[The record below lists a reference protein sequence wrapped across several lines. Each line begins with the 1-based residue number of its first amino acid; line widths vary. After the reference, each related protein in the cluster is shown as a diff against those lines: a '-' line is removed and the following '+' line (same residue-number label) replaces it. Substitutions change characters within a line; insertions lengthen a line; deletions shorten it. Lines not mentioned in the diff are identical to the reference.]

1 MKLYDLVSRH
11 GRLPL
16 RRLAAAALGSSLA
29 TVVVLA
35 LVNRA
40 AQEIAES
47 GIDEVDWPLALVF
60 VGALALY
67 VLAEL
72 YLLGRI
78 AAHVEHCIDAARTR
92 LVERLRQIDL
102 EALERLGQSRLF
114 ESITQSTQVISQ
126 NSQYIAIAF
135 RSAILA
141 VVLFAYVLYISR
153 VAFLLVVLVVVV
165 AGTLYHRRG
174 RELLQS
180 HAAALDQDRRLFERV
195 TDQLDGWKEV
205 RMRRP
210 RRDALARDFD
220 EAAAI
225 AAQRRIEAQEKGFE
239 QYIFGQVAFYLLL
252 GVVVFLVP
260 TYSDVFADDLVQIAT
275 AVLFLVAP
283 IGLVIQA
290 STVLSA
296 AEAAAARILA
306 TDAELET
313 LAAKARGNGRVAKP
327 PADFAEIRLKGIEY
341 GYPPASDEHP
351 FHLGPL
357 DIEVRKGEIVFVS
370 GGNGSGKSTLVKILT
385 GLYQPQE
392 GCLEV
397 DGRRIGPANVDSYR
411 GLVAAVLSDFHLFR
425 RLHGLEAVSP
435 ERVERELRYFE
446 LEGIVALGEEGFTS
460 IDLSAGQRKRLALAV
475 ALLEGRPLLVLDEW
489 AADQDPQFRR
499 RFYREI
505 LPELRERGLTVV
517 AVTHDDHYYD
527 AADRRFHLAEGR
539 LAEVVGEAAAG
550 AGEG

>member
-1 MKLYDLVSRH
+1 MKLYDLLSRH

-16 RRLAAAALGSSLA
+16 RRLGAAALGSSLA

-72 YLLGRI
+72 YLLARI
-78 AAHVEHCIDAARTR
+78 AAHVERCIDAARMR
-92 LVERLRQIDL
+92 LVEQLRKIDL
-102 EALERLGQSRLF
+102 EALEGLGQSRLF
-114 ESITQSTQVISQ
+114 EAITQSTHVISQ

-141 VVLFAYVLYISR
+141 VVLFAYVLYVSR
-153 VAFLLVVLVVVV
+153 VAFLLVVAVVVI
-165 AGTLYHRRG
+165 AGAMYHRKG

-180 HAAALDQDRRLFERV
+180 HAAAMEQDKRLFERV

-205 RMRRP
+205 RMLRA

-220 EAAAI
+220 ETAATTA
-225 AAQRRIEAQEKGFE
+225 RLRIVAQEKGFE

-252 GVVVFLVP
+252 GVVVFVVP

-290 STVLSA
+290 STVLAA
-296 AEAAAARILA
+296 AEAAAARILT
-306 TDAELET
+306 TDAELAA
-313 LAAKARGNGRVAKP
+313 LAESAAGGSAAAP
-327 PADFAEIRLKGIEY
+327 PADFAEIRLQGIEY
-341 GYPPASDEHP
+341 GYPAASDEHP

-357 DIEVRKGEIVFVS
+357 DLEVRKGEIVFVS

-385 GLYQPQE
+385 GLYQPQA
-392 GCLEV
+392 GRLEV
-397 DGRRIGPANVDSYR
+397 DGRQIGPANVDSYR
-411 GLVAAVLSDFHLFR
+411 GLIAAVLSDFHLFR
-425 RLHGLEAVSP
+425 RLHGLEALAP

-446 LEGIVALGEEGFTS
+446 LEGIVGLGEEGFTS

-499 RFYREI
+499 RFYREM
-505 LPELRERGLTVV
+505 LPELRARGLTIL

-539 LAEVVGEAAAG
+539 LVEVVEAAAG